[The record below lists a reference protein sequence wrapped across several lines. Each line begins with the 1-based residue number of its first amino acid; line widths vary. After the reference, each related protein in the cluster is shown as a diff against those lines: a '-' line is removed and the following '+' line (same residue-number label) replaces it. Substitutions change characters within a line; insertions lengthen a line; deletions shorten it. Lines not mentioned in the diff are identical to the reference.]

1 VVNSNATEQ
10 VTVKATT
17 TANALLPPFRFTPR
31 MRFTVPFVIAALLF
45 LMALL
50 IARGSDGER
59 RWRRNLALMSLAF
72 TGVLLAACGGG
83 GSNAPPPPP
92 PSGGTPP
99 GSYTI
104 TVNAFTMGNTTG
116 TPDATTSVLLTVN

>member
-1 VVNSNATEQ
+1 
-10 VTVKATT
+10 
-17 TANALLPPFRFTPR
+17 